1 MKITLNA
8 ILPHGKMRAM
18 PLRLLAPR
26 YWSTWL
32 GLALLRGFAT
42 LPFSWLLVIGRTL
55 GRALSLLLTGLSR
68 TARRNMELC
77 LPLLTPEEREYLVD
91 RHFESLGIA
100 LFETSLCWWASN
112 ERIRA
117 ISKVE
122 GREHLDAALAK
133 GKGVIL
139 LSAHFTTLEMSARI
153 LATFTPIN
161 IMYRPTKNECLS
173 YFLGRNRGR
182 LAKRAIPRDDIRTL
196 ITALK
201 NNECVWYAPD
211 QTYRKKGAQMVRL
224 FGIPAATNTATSRL
238 AQMTGATVLPYYAE
252 RLPGKRG
259 YRAVIHPPV
268 EGFPSG
274 NSVVDAEAFNRTIEN
289 QVRVVPEQYLWIH
302 KRFRG
307 LTEDYPDYYGRG
319 APATERATPSDA

>member
-1 MKITLNA
+1 
-8 ILPHGKMRAM
+8 
-18 PLRLLAPR
+18 
-26 YWSTWL
+26 
-32 GLALLRGFAT
+32 
-42 LPFSWLLVIGRTL
+42 LPFSWLLVIGRAL
-55 GRALSLLLTGLSR
+55 GRTLRVLMTKFPR

-77 LPLLTPEEREYLVD
+77 LPHLSPEERETLIE

-100 LFETSLCWWASN
+100 LFETSLCWWAPN
-112 ERIRA
+112 KRIRELA
-117 ISKVE
+117 KVE
-122 GREHLDAALAK
+122 GQEHLDAALAR

-153 LATFTPIN
+153 LATMMPLN

-182 LAKRAIPRDDIRTL
+182 RAKRAIPRDDVRTL
-196 ITALK
+196 ITALR

-211 QTYRKKGAQMVRL
+211 QSYRKKGAEMVPL

-252 RLPGKRG
+252 RLPGKGG

-274 NSVVDAEAFNRTIEN
+274 NPAKDAEAFNHTIES

-302 KRFRG
+302 KRFKG
-307 LTEDYPDYYGRG
+307 LTEDYPDYYGQRVPRS
-319 APATERATPSDA
+319 A

>member
-8 ILPHGKMRAM
+8 ILSHGKMQAM

-26 YWSTWL
+26 YWSIWF

-42 LPFSWLLVIGRTL
+42 LPFSWLLVIGGAL
-55 GRALSLLLTGLSR
+55 GHMLRLMLTRFSR

-77 LPLLTPEEREYLVD
+77 LPLLTAEEREYLLD

-100 LFETSLCWWASN
+100 LFETSLCWWASH

-117 ISKVE
+117 LAKVE
-122 GREHLDAALAK
+122 GREHLDAALAQ

-161 IMYRPTKNECLS
+161 IMYRPAKNECLA
-173 YFLGRNRGR
+173 YFLGCNRER
-182 LAKRAIPRDDIRTL
+182 LAKRAIPRDDMRTL

-201 NNECVWYAPD
+201 NNECVWYAPN
-211 QTYRKKGAQMVRL
+211 QTYRKNGAQMARL
-224 FGIPAATNTATSRL
+224 FGIPAATDIATSQL

-252 RLPGKRG
+252 RLPGNRG
-259 YRAVIHPPV
+259 YRAVIHPPMA
-268 EGFPSG
+268 GFPSG
-274 NSVVDAEAFNRTIEN
+274 NPVVDAEAFNRTIEN

-307 LTEDYPDYYGRG
+307 LAEDYPDYYG
-319 APATERATPSDA
+319 ASVPATGRVDA